1 MAMQCSCLTPVYA
14 AFSEES
20 PAGQAIPDSG
30 LASRAVQTGWQA
42 DARMRPA
49 ETLNPRDVVMRS
61 DSRLACGIGRL
72 IGLVLLEALLA
83 LLSVHAAGVF
93 LDFMASI
100 RYPFQWDN
108 GEGIV
113 WQQAA
118 LIPGPLMYSNSQSLP
133 FMFFIIRLCFICWPG
148 RRCGYNRTSSRP
160 DALFHRFLRC

>member
-1 MAMQCSCLTPVYA
+1 
-14 AFSEES
+14 
-20 PAGQAIPDSG
+20 
-30 LASRAVQTGWQA
+30 
-42 DARMRPA
+42 
-49 ETLNPRDVVMRS
+49 MRS
-61 DSRLACGIGRL
+61 DSRLACGAGRW
-72 IGLVLLEALLA
+72 IGLVLLGALLA

-100 RYPFQWDN
+100 RYPFQWDY

-133 FMFFIIRLCFICWPG
+133 FIVFTIRPYFICWPG
-148 RRCGYNRTSSRP
+148 RRCGYNRTFSRP